1 MVSGT
6 TVASSGLAV
15 DDCAGFAEPADIL
28 SRLTPD
34 DLHPARLAGPHA
46 WHPWGLTVA
55 PPTDRHLR
63 LILAAGTR
71 PETAGLLLER
81 LERQLGRTPWPPDA
95 VLAVHRRDSRLDC
108 RDDGARRSLIEI
120 TVATDAEGRGH
131 AEVVTRDGWPIL
143 GELAALNDRIRC
155 INVDDPSRTDLAD
168 LTSWVEHK
176 MSEPAGTGRL
186 TASLEQLLGD
196 QTRDDPNAAERLR
209 IVLTHREATGGQQNR
224 VLKYLAEQLDRP
236 ALGHRP
242 RGR

>member
-1 MVSGT
+1 M
-6 TVASSGLAV
+6 ASDTAAASTSLAI
-15 DDCAGFAEPADIL
+15 DSCAGFAEPAEIL
-28 SRLTPD
+28 TRLTPD
-34 DLHPARLAGPHA
+34 DVHPARLAGPHA

-55 PPTDRHLR
+55 PPGDRHLR

-71 PETAGLLLER
+71 PETVELVLER
-81 LERQLGRTPWPPDA
+81 LERQLTRTPWPPEA
-95 VLAVHRRDSRLDC
+95 PLAVHRRDSRLDC
-108 RDDGARRSLIEI
+108 RDDDARRSLIEI
-120 TVATDAEGRGH
+120 TVVPDDQGRRH

-143 GELAALNDRIRC
+143 GELAALDDRIRC

-196 QTRDDPNAAERLR
+196 QARYDPNAADRLR
-209 IVLTHREATGGQQNR
+209 TVLTHREAAGGQQHR
-224 VLKYLAEQLDRP
+224 VFKYLAEQLDRP

>member
-1 MVSGT
+1 MASDT
-6 TVASSGLAV
+6 TLASSGLTV
-15 DDCAGFAEPADIL
+15 DDCAGFAQPADIL

-34 DLHPARLAGPHA
+34 DLHPSRLAGPHA

-63 LILAAGTR
+63 LILAAGTHR
-71 PETAGLLLER
+71 ETSDLLIER
-81 LERQLGRTPWPPDA
+81 LERQLTRTPWPPEA
-95 VLAVHRRDSRLDC
+95 PLAVHRRDSRLDC
-108 RDDGARRSLIEI
+108 RDDDARRSLIEI
-120 TVATDAEGRGH
+120 TVAPGDQGRRH

-196 QTRDDPNAAERLR
+196 QARFDPNAADRLR
-209 IVLTHREATGGQQNR
+209 MVLAHQEAADGQLHR
-224 VLKYLAEQLDRP
+224 VLKHLAEQLDHRS
-236 ALGHRP
+236 ALSHRT
-242 RGR
+242 RR

>member
-1 MVSGT
+1 MASDT
-6 TVASSGLAV
+6 TLASSARAV

-63 LILAAGTR
+63 LMLVAGTR
-71 PETAGLLLER
+71 RETADLLLER
-81 LERQLGRTPWPPDA
+81 LERQLGHAPWPPDA

-120 TVATDAEGRGH
+120 TVAPDDEDRRH
-131 AEVVTRDGWPIL
+131 ADVVTREGWPIL

-155 INVDDPSRTDLAD
+155 INVDSPSRTDLAD

-186 TASLEQLLGD
+186 TAPLEQLLGD
-196 QTRDDPNAAERLR
+196 QARCDPNAADRLR
-209 IVLTHREATGGQQNR
+209 IVLTHQEAASGRQHR
-224 VLKYLAEQLDRP
+224 VLKYLAEQLDHRP

-242 RGR
+242 RR